1 MWWEI
6 VGWTLAGVGGGFAL
20 YVMGSLIHEERQ
32 FKVFSKKMERERRE
46 READAANAQ
55 LFSMMRA
62 QAQASAQT
70 YLTYS
75 KRTGQAV
82 HVLSTVEE
90 EKQLPAAPADWVG
103 DAPKVD
109 FL

>member
-6 VGWTLAGVGGGFAL
+6 VGWTLCAVGCGFAL
-20 YVMGSLIHEERQ
+20 YVIGSLIHEERQ
-32 FKVFSKKMERERRE
+32 FKAFRKKMERDRRE
-46 READAANAQ
+46 RELADAY
-55 LFSMMRA
+55 L
-62 QAQASAQT
+62 ASSKMHTTMVQT

-75 KRTGQAV
+75 TKTGRPVNLPAV
-82 HVLSTVEE
+82 VEA
-90 EKQLPAAPADWVG
+90 KKPPAAPADWVG